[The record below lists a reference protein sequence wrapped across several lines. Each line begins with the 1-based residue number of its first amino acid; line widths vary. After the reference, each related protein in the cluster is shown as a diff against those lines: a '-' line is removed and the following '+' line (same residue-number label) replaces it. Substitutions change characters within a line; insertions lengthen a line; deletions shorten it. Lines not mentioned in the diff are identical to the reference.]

1 MSETHTFRVDPNVFS
16 KGVANAKKF
25 GGVFDADSKTWTIT
39 LNRFKTPGN
48 LVEQPYLYGL
58 QLVSP
63 AAPAAP
69 AARHGSECPAL
80 MGGACECDG
89 F

>member
-1 MSETHTFRVDPNVFS
+1 MSDTYTFRVDSATFA

-25 GGVFDADSKTWTIT
+25 GGKFDPASKTWTIT

-48 LVEQPYLYGL
+48 LVDQPYLYGL
-58 QLVSP
+58 QIVKS
-63 AAPAAP
+63 AAPAAH
-69 AARHGSECPAL
+69 RHGAECPANF
-80 MGGACECDG
+80 GGACECDS